1 MMKRM
6 LLMLSTVGIL
16 SGCAG
21 EQMDVVKLDYMPEQW
36 NVGDLYANQMDADS
50 ETWSTAIL
58 GACTGEP
65 LTQIEG
71 DVTVFNSYAVNR
83 KVMISDYDP
92 SSYKLV
98 TFLKGKENYTICYD
112 GDYSNMRLGKIDE
125 LPDFLDLSAGI
136 EVPNVP
142 MMKAGTKEEEEVAEK
157 SEASEYLGMPINLF
171 KDTMVHLT
179 SPLNGA
185 IALTVGDQ
193 EGIFPI
199 SFIEPYNA
207 QMGTAKIALGYND
220 KLKAAHFYFETE
232 NGTPSVQPFLVLN
245 EKEWAHEPIQF
256 EELQVERVLQT
267 DTLEPGVKTP
277 LYIFS
282 YMKNGK
288 RVEEEVSL
296 TYTKGEFATNESI
309 KESTEAGL
317 IANPSVPRGP
327 FFFLHKNPLDVET
340 TLNYPDTLRAAGTDM
355 SDLMNAFKEAEP
367 VDRAGEVGEYPLLT
381 IIDGWKGQE
390 FQLSFK
396 KRSKKVDV
404 YVTDETRDQT
414 FKLSSAGAET
424 FFSYF
429 PDLDE

>member
-6 LLMLSTVGIL
+6 LLMLCTVVL
-16 SGCAG
+16 LTGCG
-21 EQMDVVKLDYMPEQW
+21 SEKKDVVQLDYMPEQW
-36 NVGDLYANQMDADS
+36 NVNDLYANQMNTDS

-65 LTQIEG
+65 LPQIEG
-71 DVTVFNSYAVNR
+71 DVTVFNSYAVSR

-125 LPDFLDLSAGI
+125 LPDFLDLTSGVEVPSIPSI
-136 EVPNVP
+136 EV
-142 MMKAGTKEEEEVAEK
+142 GTREEEEIVEQ
-157 SEASEYLGMPINLF
+157 SDSSEYLGMPINLF
-171 KDTMVHLT
+171 EDTMVHLT

-185 IALTVGDQ
+185 IALTVGNQ

-232 NGTPSVQPFLVLN
+232 NGTPSIQPFLVLN

-267 DTLEPGVKTP
+267 DTLEPNVKTP
-277 LYIFS
+277 LYTFS

-288 RVEEEVSL
+288 RVNEEVSL
-296 TYTKGEFATNESI
+296 TYTKGEFATEESI
-309 KESTEAGL
+309 KETTEAGL

-327 FFFLHKNPLDVET
+327 FVFVHKSSLDDAT
-340 TLNYPDTLRAAGTDM
+340 TLDYPDALRAAGINM
-355 SDLMNAFKEAEP
+355 SDLMNAFEEAEP
-367 VDRAGEVGEYPLLT
+367 VDRAGEVGDYPLLT

-396 KRSKKVDV
+396 KRSKKIDV
-404 YVTDETRDQT
+404 YVTDESRNQT

>member
-6 LLMLSTVGIL
+6 LLMLCTVVL
-16 SGCAG
+16 LTGCG
-21 EQMDVVKLDYMPEQW
+21 SEKKDVVQLDYMPEQW
-36 NVGDLYANQMDADS
+36 NVNDLYANQMDTDS

-65 LTQIEG
+65 LPQIEG

-125 LPDFLDLSAGI
+125 LPDFLDLTSGVEVPSIPSI
-136 EVPNVP
+136 EV
-142 MMKAGTKEEEEVAEK
+142 GTREEEEIVEQ
-157 SEASEYLGMPINLF
+157 SDSSEYLGMPINLF
-171 KDTMVHLT
+171 EDTMVHLT

-185 IALTVGDQ
+185 IALTVGEQ

-207 QMGTAKIALGYND
+207 QMGTAKIAVGYND

-232 NGTPSVQPFLVLN
+232 NGTPSIQPFLVLN

-267 DTLEPGVKTP
+267 DTLEPNVKTP
-277 LYIFS
+277 LYTFS

-288 RVEEEVSL
+288 RVKEEVSL
-296 TYTKGEFATNESI
+296 TYTKGEFATKESI

-327 FFFLHKNPLDVET
+327 FVFVHKSSLDDAT
-340 TLNYPDTLRAAGTDM
+340 TLDYPDALRAAGINM
-355 SDLMNAFKEAEP
+355 SDLMNAFEEAEP
-367 VDRAGEVGEYPLLT
+367 VDRAGEVGDYPLLT

-396 KRSKKVDV
+396 KRSKKIDV
-404 YVTDETRDQT
+404 YVTDESSNQT

>member
-6 LLMLSTVGIL
+6 LLMLSTVGML
-16 SGCAG
+16 SGCG
-21 EQMDVVKLDYMPEQW
+21 SEKMDVVQLDYMPEQW
-36 NVGDLYANQMDADS
+36 NVNDLYASQMDTDS

-142 MMKAGTKEEEEVAEK
+142 KMKAGTKEEEEVAEQ

-327 FFFLHKNPLDVET
+327 FVFVHKSSLDDVT
-340 TLNYPDTLRAAGTDM
+340 TLDYPDALRAAGINM
-355 SDLMNAFKEAEP
+355 SDLMNAFEEAEP
-367 VDRAGEVGEYPLLT
+367 VDRAGEVGDYPLLT

-404 YVTDETRDQT
+404 YVTDETRNQA

-429 PDLDE
+429 PDLDK